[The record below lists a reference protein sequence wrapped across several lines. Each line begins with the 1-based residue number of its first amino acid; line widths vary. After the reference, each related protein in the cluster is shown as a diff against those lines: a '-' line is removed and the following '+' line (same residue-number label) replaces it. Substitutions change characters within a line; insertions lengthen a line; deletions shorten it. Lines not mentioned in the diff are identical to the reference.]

1 MESIRQFCLTNDLK
15 YSHNVFVANFIKK
28 CSSPEIDASWT
39 HFFHFYFI
47 NMEMHSCSCNL
58 YKKKIVI
65 QELVH

>member
-1 MESIRQFCLTNDLK
+1 MPSWGI
-15 YSHNVFVANFIKK
+15 A
-28 CSSPEIDASWT
+28 EIEASLT

-58 YKKKIVI
+58 YKKNVI